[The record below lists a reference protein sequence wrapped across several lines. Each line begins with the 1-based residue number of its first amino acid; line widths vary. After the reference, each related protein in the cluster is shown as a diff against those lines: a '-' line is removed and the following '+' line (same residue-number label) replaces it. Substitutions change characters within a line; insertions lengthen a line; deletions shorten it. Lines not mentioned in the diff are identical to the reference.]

1 MIITDEIRLSHFQAF
16 DKQKAIYERV
26 LYKLFYSA
34 LQKESLKVLNG
45 GFFDESTLFEAY
57 LSSFEVIFKRYAKKA
72 EMMQIQGL
80 KRDKPEDLTIG
91 FFSRIFREK
100 VRSYLL
106 TTAGGRIK
114 NVNENTK
121 DQIRKVIGQNQAS
134 GARKTGA
141 QIKKQITGI
150 NKNRALLIAR
160 TESLTAMNY
169 ISHEASI
176 QQGVTS
182 KAWLHSIGKSKDYR
196 EAHLAISE
204 KVIPI
209 NEKFYVNGVFMDY
222 PGDPA
227 GGAENNCNCRCSVL
241 YGYQFA
247 EKPNYENL
255 FSRFAAGIVAGV
267 FGLMR

>member
-1 MIITDEIRLSHFQAF
+1 MVITDEVRLEHYKAF

-26 LYKLFYSA
+26 LFKLFYSA
-34 LQKESLKVLNG
+34 LNKEAFNVLNG
-45 GFFDESTLFEAY
+45 GFFNESTLFDAY
-57 LSSFEVIFKRYAKKA
+57 LSSFEIIFKRYAKKA
-72 EMMQIQGL
+72 DMMQL
-80 KRDKPEDLTIG
+80 KSDLPQDIGIG

-100 VRSYLL
+100 VRSYLV
-106 TTAGGRIK
+106 TTAGTRIK
-114 NVNENTK
+114 NVNDNTIA
-121 DQIRKVIGQNQAS
+121 QIRKVIGENQAS